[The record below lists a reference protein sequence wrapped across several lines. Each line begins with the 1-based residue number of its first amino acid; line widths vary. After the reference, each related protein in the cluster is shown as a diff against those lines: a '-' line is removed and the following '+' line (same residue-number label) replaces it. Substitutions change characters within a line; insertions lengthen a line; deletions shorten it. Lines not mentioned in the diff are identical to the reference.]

1 MDPGS
6 WILGD
11 GLWKR
16 RMEKEK
22 EKEKDEEKEE
32 GAGGSRDHRPGSRIH
47 PPEP

>member
-6 WILGD
+6 WIQGD

-22 EKEKDEEKEE
+22 EKDEEKEE
-32 GAGGSRDHRPGSRIH
+32 GAG
-47 PPEP
+47 